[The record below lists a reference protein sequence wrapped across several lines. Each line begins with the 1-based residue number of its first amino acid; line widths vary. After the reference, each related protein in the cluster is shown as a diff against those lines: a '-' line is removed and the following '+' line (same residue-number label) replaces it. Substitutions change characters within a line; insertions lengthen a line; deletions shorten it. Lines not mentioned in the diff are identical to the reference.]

1 VKGHHGHRQKHARAA
16 KHAGSAKHRPMS
28 AAQAA
33 AWKKFQQAGS
43 HANHVHAVA
52 RHAQPAKPAKWSPN
66 ADVACCAA
74 EALAASLRLTGRS
87 VSGEDV
93 LELYWRTASHED
105 AGAGLLA
112 TIEAAAE
119 HGLAGVRL
127 LDARPAT
134 ALGTG
139 VVLGVDLAERHA
151 LTVDGHGVWTWGGW
165 RPAPCGLLTAADEAW
180 EVTWPRP

>member
-1 VKGHHGHRQKHARAA
+1 
-16 KHAGSAKHRPMS
+16 MS

-33 AWKKFQQAGS
+33 AWKKFQQGGA
-43 HANHVHAVA
+43 HAQHVHAVA
-52 RHAQPAKPAKWSPN
+52 RQQQQAKPTKWSPN

-74 EALAASLRLTGRS
+74 EALAASLRLTGRP

-93 LELYWRTASHED
+93 LELYWHTASHED

-119 HGLAGVRL
+119 YGLAGVRP

-134 ALGTG
+134 VLGTG

-151 LTVDGHGVWTWGGW
+151 LTVDGHGVWTWGEW
-165 RPAPCGLLTAADEAW
+165 RPAPCGLLEAADEAW